1 MELFIWLSWWVGSNP
16 PLVSGKLTKCGGC
29 LPPFAVGT
37 TLLSSLSGDGR
48 EAVDHRRR
56 NGRERNRSLRRNR
69 LMGEEGTGEG
79 YPL

>member
-48 EAVDHRRR
+48 EVR
-56 NGRERNRSLRRNR
+56 
-69 LMGEEGTGEG
+69 TGEG
-79 YPL
+79 MGEKETGP